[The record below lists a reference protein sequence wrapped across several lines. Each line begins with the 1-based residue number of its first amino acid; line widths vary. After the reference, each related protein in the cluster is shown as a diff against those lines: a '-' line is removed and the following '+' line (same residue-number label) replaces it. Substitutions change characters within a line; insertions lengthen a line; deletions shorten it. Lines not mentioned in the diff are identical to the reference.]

1 MEAVTGVAET
11 PPDRGRVWLLALR
24 VPTLAASVAP
34 VLVGSAVA
42 ARQGF
47 FRKKDGVNEWVQFDA
62 ALAARGCG
70 IRRKRQDA
78 EQIAVGADHAGR
90 VGPTRVLAAGWLSPG
105 EVRLAMI
112 ASFALAAVAGV
123 YLAAA
128 SGWPIMVVGAAS
140 IAAGIGYTAGRWA
153 LGYHGLGDAAV
164 FLFFGVIAVAGTA
177 YVQAGSIS
185 PLALAAALPVGALC
199 TNILVVNNIRDFDAD
214 RKSGKRTLAVAL
226 GRGAARAEYAG
237 MLALAYAV
245 PLLLWLGGELS
256 RAALLPLL
264 TLPIGLALLRS
275 VLTRTDGPSLNRAL
289 VSSARLHALFGLL
302 FALGIVAP

>member
-47 FRKKDGVNEWVQFDA
+47 FRAGPALA
-62 ALAARGCG
+62 ALAGALLIQIGTNFANDLYDY
-70 IRRKRQDA
+70 RK
-78 EQIAVGADHAGR
+78 GADHAGR